1 MFPAAVRWSDC
12 EPAAVTRVRVGT
24 MRGSEL
30 QSDQV
35 EAVSLARKRDRETQ
49 RQGRIFNAK
58 LRTIGIDKDALDYQ
72 VRERKEQERKE
83 ADTQRSYAAD
93 LLHSDRISCL
103 LEQRQRKEQR
113 RLEGAILQ
121 FRRDFQQ
128 PENRREFDL
137 NDPALLRK
145 QRGGLVLPGLV
156 GEDPGSAERHRR
168 QQEQMRD
175 WSLQQRRELESA
187 RLQQR
192 LEDQRYEDS
201 RITMDHRAVQL
212 QNIEADHRRSVA
224 MATKDFNL
232 AMAAESSE
240 RRHQARLQE
249 EAANGEEILNQLQG
263 PLLSESLGY
272 GDRLRR
278 TQPSSYK
285 GMNQDQLRQIRECQ
299 RQQVEDR
306 QVRSWGFTATALG
319 LYRYY
324 AVFFITFS
332 SHNKYFMFKCF
343 TQAVMWLER
352 EGVGFRPDVMS
363 LCSRQR
369 AHLEQQRRQLEWD
382 GRSQAAEHH
391 GLLLER
397 QQARLS
403 RQLRRA
409 LDSANAQLASEQR
422 TQKDY
427 LEKEVFTNSPD
438 SRYFAQFNTTS
449 R

>member
-93 LLHSDRISCL
+93 LLLSDRISCL

-240 RRHQARLQE
+240 RRRQARLQE

-299 RQQVEDR
+299 RQQVED
-306 QVRSWGFTATALG
+306 
-319 LYRYY
+319 
-324 AVFFITFS
+324 
-332 SHNKYFMFKCF
+332 
-343 TQAVMWLER
+343 
-352 EGVGFRPDVMS
+352 
-363 LCSRQR
+363 RQR

>member
-1 MFPAAVRWSDC
+1 MFPAAVRWTDG
-12 EPAAVTRVRVGT
+12 EPAAVTAVRAGT

-30 QSDQV
+30 LLDRV

-49 RQGRIFNAK
+49 RQGRVFNAK

-93 LLHSDRISCL
+93 LLRSDRISCL
-103 LEQRQRKEQR
+103 LEQRQQKEQR

-187 RLQQR
+187 KYQQR
-192 LEDQRYEDS
+192 LEDQQYEDS
-201 RITMDHRAVQL
+201 RITLDRRAVKL
-212 QNIEADHRRSVA
+212 QNIEAERRRSVA

-240 RRHQARLQE
+240 RQRQARLQE
-249 EAANGEEILNQLQG
+249 EAANREEILSQLQG

-272 GDRLRR
+272 GEGLRH

-285 GMNQDQLRQIRECQ
+285 GMSQDQLRLIREYQ
-299 RQQVEDR
+299 QQQVED
-306 QVRSWGFTATALG
+306 
-319 LYRYY
+319 
-324 AVFFITFS
+324 
-332 SHNKYFMFKCF
+332 
-343 TQAVMWLER
+343 
-352 EGVGFRPDVMS
+352 
-363 LCSRQR
+363 RQR
-369 AHLEQQRRQLEWD
+369 AHLEQRRRQLEWD
-382 GRSQAAEHH
+382 GRSQATERH

-397 QQARLS
+397 QQARFS
-403 RQLRRA
+403 RQLRCA
-409 LDSANAQLASEQR
+409 LDRTNAQLASEQR
-422 TQKDY
+422 AQKEY
-427 LEKEVFTNSPD
+427 LEKEVFTNIPD